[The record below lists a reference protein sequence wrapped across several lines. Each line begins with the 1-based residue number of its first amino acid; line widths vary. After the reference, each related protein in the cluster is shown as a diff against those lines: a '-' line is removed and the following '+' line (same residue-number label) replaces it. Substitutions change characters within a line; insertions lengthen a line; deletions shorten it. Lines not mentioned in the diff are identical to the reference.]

1 MHDVSHTFFLPFG
14 EESLVLKP
22 SRPVSSN
29 PVNPRAKVTD
39 HPCLHPKPRRW
50 FLRKMSKRV
59 SLRNLAWGEQA
70 ADKRA

>member
-29 PVNPRAKVTD
+29 PVNPRVNRLSTSSSQTQETV
-39 HPCLHPKPRRW
+39 
-50 FLRKMSKRV
+50 SKKKDV
-59 SLRNLAWGEQA
+59 KEGES
-70 ADKRA
+70 KKSGLERAGGR